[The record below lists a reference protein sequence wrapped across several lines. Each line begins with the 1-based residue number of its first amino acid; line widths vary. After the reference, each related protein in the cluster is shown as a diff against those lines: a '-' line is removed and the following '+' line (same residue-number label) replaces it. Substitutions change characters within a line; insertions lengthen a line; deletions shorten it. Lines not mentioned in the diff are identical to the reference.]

1 MLYVVNSLVVSCDS
15 ADSDFNA
22 ITTPLKLGIL
32 DTISSQAIILDILPT
47 AGLLI
52 EFNMHSSF

>member
-22 ITTPLKLGIL
+22 ITPPVKLGIL
-32 DTISSQAIILDILPT
+32 DTISSHAIVLDDLQT

-52 EFNMHSSF
+52 EFNMHSLF